1 MLNQWI
7 PHLPTNLS
15 SSKLHKSLLLL
26 LLLLLF
32 KLLSFL
38 DDISI
43 ARSSCCIVFN
53 IVHPA
58 DLNQVKERNV
68 EDLSG
73 GELQRFAI
81 AMVCIQKADMSVLL
95 CHLTPI
101 HPSVLSFIHFTI
113 PIHPFI
119 LLFGFTTYIYLYV
132 FLIFYFTSSI
142 HPFIH
147 SSIHSSI
154 HPSTHPSI
162 CPFIHPSINPSI
174 HPFIHPSI
182 PPLCLCQQAATN
194 CIHHTASCLT
204 SRPVTWTF
212 GNV

>member
-15 SSKLHKSLLLL
+15 SSKLHKSYLLLL
-26 LLLLLF
+26 LLLLL

-38 DDISI
+38 DDINI

-101 HPSVLSFIHFTI
+101 HPSILSFIHFTI
-113 PIHPFI
+113 PIHSFFYLVLQP
-119 LLFGFTTYIYLYV
+119 IY
-132 FLIFYFTSSI
+132 
-142 HPFIH
+142 
-147 SSIHSSI
+147 SSI

-174 HPFIHPSI
+174 HPSIHPSI